1 MGIKHLYLAYLSHP
15 AIDRPIYKLIR
26 RHRCRT
32 ILEIGMGQGQ
42 RASRM
47 IDVALSR
54 STTIEY
60 IGVDLFE
67 ARTDEDGPGLR
78 LKQMHQLLASSEA
91 KVRLI
96 PGDPFSALARS
107 ANQVGQVD
115 LLVIS
120 DDIDPDA
127 MDRAWFYIPRML
139 TETTLV
145 MMEVDSPQGDLIF
158 EPVDRGLIDKLS
170 RVSSQSRAA

>member
-15 AIDRPIYKLIR
+15 AIDRPLYKLIR
-26 RHRCRT
+26 RHRCRS

-54 STTIEY
+54 SSTMQY

-67 ARTDEDGPGLR
+67 ARTDEDGPGLP
-78 LKQMHQLLASSEA
+78 LKQMHQLLATSDA

-115 LLVIS
+115 LLMIS
-120 DDIDPDA
+120 DDVDPDS
-127 MDRAWFYIPRML
+127 MDRAWFYIPRL
-139 TETTLV
+139 LKDTTLV
-145 MMEVDSPQGDLIF
+145 MTEVDSPQGELVIQ
-158 EPVDRGLIDKLS
+158 PVDRSLIDRLS
-170 RVSSQSRAA
+170 AEATPSRAA